1 MKSKYLIS
9 FFLILLI
16 IIPFSFLNKGDKK
29 AVVLDDSS
37 FGYYQTNT
45 CEITL
50 GDFLFK
56 NISNNLEIYYNNHN
70 YGDINC
76 FGTITGIDKTA
87 DKYTVSIGTNSSI
100 NLILQSVIWVFIFSL
115 LPRHKYKKG
124 KKNNS
129 KLILPLIFM
138 LPFISEYRFY
148 SSENIIYN
156 NEISLTNY
164 YLIGNFIFIT
174 LSIFVLDDV
183 FSSRYKNIINYI
195 PYIFFISGT
204 FSGLNLNIYIFVFSF
219 FGLNY
224 IFKYKS
230 FNIFDIL
237 YFLFSIFWFLNIEEN
252 NFFFDGD
259 KLRGFINSTYSIG
272 SQLFWILV
280 LYLSVKGLIYLT
292 KTSLETFNLKLFIQ
306 NSLKSGSLVLIF
318 GIIGSTFPIMNFFN
332 FYIFG
337 QNKRGMK
344 NFDSIAG
351 NTWRGFS
358 PSAESIG
365 EFYAFTILIFF
376 LYLLK
381 TRSFNSK
388 IIYIYIFPVI
398 YGLYRSNNFASLL
411 SLSVLL
417 LIVIIQK
424 FQIYKENK
432 IRFWLL
438 FIVLLIS
445 GFGFY
450 GQINDYQY
458 LSTELL
464 YEATLHQDFYSNEN
478 SYTSYLEV
486 EKKMI
491 ERDLNSILI
500 DEDNFKN
507 SSSTYQKLLSL
518 FTVNFNIPLLPNLV
532 AIISMI
538 SLMINRT
545 EMWGIFIAKH
555 NPNILESLF
564 GYGPLQINKYLYSH
578 NVKLD
583 VPEAKIQEFY
593 LPHSSYLDLI
603 LFSGF
608 IGLAFIICFLGYLFY
623 KNLNTGQFFL
633 VPLIFYLINLT
644 KSDSILY
651 VQSFYLLILL
661 ISLNYYQKEIKYNE

>member
-1 MKSKYLIS
+1 MKTKYLIY

-16 IIPFSFLNKGDKK
+16 IIPFSFLNKSDNK
-29 AVVLDDSS
+29 AVLLDDSS
-37 FGYYQTNT
+37 VGYYQANT
-45 CEITL
+45 CQITL
-50 GDFLFK
+50 GDFILK
-56 NISNNLEIYYNNHN
+56 NISNNIEIYYNNHN

-76 FGTITGIDKTA
+76 FGTITGIDKSA
-87 DKYTVSIGTNSSI
+87 DKYIISVGTNSSI
-100 NLILQSVIWVFIFSL
+100 NFILQSIIWILIFSL
-115 LPRHKYKKG
+115 LPRHKYERG
-124 KKNNS
+124 KKNKY
-129 KLILPLIFM
+129 KLILPFIFM

-183 FSSRYKNIINYI
+183 FSSRFKNIINYL
-195 PYIFFISGT
+195 PYIFFVSGT

-219 FGLNY
+219 FGLSY
-224 IFKYKS
+224 ISRYKS

-237 YFLFSIFWFLNIEEN
+237 YFLFSLFWLLNIEEN

-259 KLRGFINSTYSIG
+259 KLRGFINSTFSVS
-272 SQLFWILV
+272 SQLFWIIV
-280 LYLSVKGLIYLT
+280 LYLSVKGLTYLT

-306 NSLKSGSLVLIF
+306 NSIKSGSLVLIF
-318 GIIGSTFPIMNFFN
+318 GVIGSAFPIMNFFN
-332 FYIFG
+332 YYIFG

-381 TRSFNSK
+381 IKSFDSK
-388 IIYIYIFPVI
+388 LIYIYILPVV
-398 YGLYRSNNFASLL
+398 YGLYRSNNFAALL
-411 SLSVLL
+411 SLAILL

-424 FQIYKENK
+424 FEIYKKNK
-432 IRFWLL
+432 IRIWFL
-438 FIVLLIS
+438 FIVLLVS

-450 GQINDYQY
+450 GQINNYQY

-500 DEDNFKN
+500 DEENFKN
-507 SSSTYQKLLSL
+507 SSSTYRKLISL
-518 FTVNFNIPLLPNLV
+518 FTVNFNVPLLPNLV
-532 AIISMI
+532 AVISMI

-555 NPNILESLF
+555 NPGLLESLF
-564 GYGPLQINKYLYSH
+564 GYGPLQINKYLYGH

-583 VPEAKIQEFY
+583 VPESKIQEFY

-603 LFSGF
+603 LFSGL
-608 IGLAFIICFLGYLFY
+608 IGLAILVIFLGYLFY
-623 KNLNTGQFFL
+623 NNLNTGHFFV
-633 VPLIFYLINLT
+633 VPLLFYLINLT

-651 VQSFYLLILL
+651 IQSFYLLILL
-661 ISLNYYQKEIKYNE
+661 ISLTFYHKEIKHNE